1 MLSRSIPDRSCWLV
15 VLISLVL
22 LETAR
27 GHNAFGEEQRRT
39 IPLDGT
45 WELAQGPLA
54 TPPEQFPHQV
64 PVPGLVDLARPP
76 LEEIGTERS
85 REYREVFWYRRTFR
99 LDGPVPPL
107 ARLKINKARY
117 GTQVYLNGNLVGEH
131 LPCFTPAVF
140 DVTQF
145 LKGSGE
151 ENVLL
156 IRVGAHRTSLPPGIP
171 DGWDFEKIRYIP
183 GIYDSVQ
190 LILSGRPEIVRVQAV
205 PDIEHRR
212 VTFYVTLG
220 PQPGETETDVQCVV
234 REVPTGAS
242 VAQGRVPS
250 VRLPTNQ
257 EAEVVIGVDIPNC
270 RLWSPEDPFLYE
282 AELSTKGDSCRVR
295 FGMRSFKFDPVTK
308 MALLN
313 GQPYPLRGTNVC
325 IYRFFEDPMRGDL
338 PWRDGWVRKLHET
351 FRFMHWNS
359 MRYCIG
365 FPPERWY
372 DIADEVGL
380 LIQDEFPIWYLS
392 QWPKELTWEELAREY
407 AAWIHERCNHPSVV
421 IWDAQNETVT
431 EETGRAIQAVRHL
444 DRSGRPWDNGWS
456 APQDPGDVFE
466 SHPYPFFSPKGQNKP
481 SQFRLSDLA
490 GKPRQPQA
498 GLLGNVRPN
507 SGNNPVIINEY
518 GWLWLNRDGS
528 PTTLSQ
534 ANYQALLG
542 PDASPDRRRQLY
554 ARYIA
559 VMTEFWRSGRQV
571 AGVMHFCGLGYS
583 RPGGE
588 TSDNFV
594 DLQNLLLEPHFA
606 RVVRDAFSPIIAIV
620 DFYQGQVE
628 PGTKLEVPLV
638 VLNDLATEWQGTVQ
652 LRLVAGDSLEFP
664 ELEPGSLVAEQ
675 HCTLAPVDR
684 RVLTFSVEFPVR
696 PGVYQLIGQL
706 RGPEGQPVRSLRR
719 FEVRQKPE

>member
-1 MLSRSIPDRSCWLV
+1 MCRSHPYSACRLGL
-15 VLISLVL
+15 LISLGFLVSVGYRNGL
-22 LETAR
+22 GQE
-27 GHNAFGEEQRRT
+27 RRT
-39 IPLDGT
+39 TISLDGT
-45 WELAQGPLA
+45 WELAQGLSNI
-54 TPPEQFPHQV
+54 PPEEFPHQV
-64 PVPGLVDLARPP
+64 PVPGLVDLAFPP
-76 LEEIGTERS
+76 LEEIGTEKS
-85 REYREVFWYRRTFR
+85 REHREAFWYRRTFR

-117 GTQVYLNGNLVGEH
+117 GMQVYLNGNLVGEH

-140 DVTQF
+140 TVTPF
-145 LKGSGE
+145 LKGPGE
-151 ENVLL
+151 ENLLL

-190 LILSGRPEIVRVQAV
+190 LILSGRPEILRVQAV
-205 PDIEHRR
+205 PDIDQHRT
-212 VTFYVTLG
+212 TFYVTLG
-220 PQPGETETDVQCVV
+220 SQPGETETEIRCSV
-234 REVPTGAS
+234 REAQSGRP
-242 VAQGRVPS
+242 VAQAHLSP
-250 VRLPTNQ
+250 VRLAAGQ
-257 EAEVVIGVDIPNC
+257 ESEVAISVDIPNC

-282 AELSTKGDSCRVR
+282 AEISTSGDSCRVR
-295 FGMRSFKFDPVTK
+295 FGMRSFRFDPVTK
-308 MALLN
+308 LALLN
-313 GQPYPLRGTNVC
+313 GRPYPLRGTNVC
-325 IYRFFEDPMRGDL
+325 IYRFFEDPIRGDL
-338 PWRDGWVRKLHET
+338 PWRDEWVRKLHET

-372 DIADEVGL
+372 EIADEVGF
-380 LIQDEFPIWYLS
+380 LIQDEFPIWYLR
-392 QWPKELTWEELAREY
+392 QWPEELKWEELAQEY

-498 GLLGNVRPN
+498 GLLGNVRAN

-534 ANYQALLG
+534 ANYRALLG
-542 PDASPDRRRQLY
+542 LDATAEQRRQLY

-559 VMTEFWRSGRQV
+559 VMTEFWRAGREV

-583 RPGGE
+583 RPDGE

-594 DLQNLLLEPHFA
+594 DLPNLILEPHFA
-606 RVVRDAFSPIIAIV
+606 RVVRDAFSPTVAIV
-620 DFYQGQVE
+620 DFYQERVE
-628 PGTKLEVPLV
+628 PGSKLEIPVV
-638 VLNDLATEWQGTVQ
+638 VLNDLTTEWSGLVQ
-652 LRLVAGDSLEFP
+652 LRLVAGDSLDFP
-664 ELEPGSLVAEQ
+664 DREPGSLVAEER
-675 HCTLAPVDR
+675 CTLGAVDR
-684 RVLTFSVEFPVR
+684 RVLTFSVEFPKR
-696 PGVYQLIGQL
+696 PGVYQLVGQL
-706 RGPEGQPVRSLRR
+706 IDPDGHPVRSLRQVEIR
-719 FEVRQKPE
+719 PTVQ